1 MGLDILI
8 CVDDVPNEQL
18 TQQVSS
24 LEVHERMDQNTT
36 YKLSFM
42 IDVCD
47 GDIAGPAEEDTSPGK
62 ILSILAKVNDGLVCL
77 VKGPVTQQQAHIQHG
92 GAGSQLHIEGEDT
105 AHTMDHT
112 TNFQLS
118 DSASDSDIVS
128 TILGRNSQMVSDVE
142 ATPDSLHSED
152 NHSHV
157 QRETDLSLIRS
168 LARRNGFHFWITY
181 SPEGLA
187 TGYFRPRNLQ
197 GEPAAVLVVNHENYN
212 IDSLQISA
220 DSRVPSQTEGKQLDL
235 RNKSEIGGTVTL
247 DDTPLGTSGL
257 AQVTSVNPQSMHLA
271 PTIDDSGAMQARS
284 RAALREAQWF
294 IHATCQTSLHRLS
307 NVVRHHT
314 IVEVQGAGSKHS
326 GKYYVTSVKHTID
339 ATSHNMDLELARN
352 AWGGESSS
360 ASNILSTIF

>member
-1 MGLDILI
+1 MGLDILV
-8 CVDDVPNEQL
+8 CVDDIPNENL
-18 TQQVSS
+18 TQQVSTV
-24 LEVHERMDQNTT
+24 EVYEKMDQNTT
-36 YKLSFM
+36 YKLNFI

-47 GDIAGPAEEDTSPGK
+47 GDIAGPIENDTSPGK
-62 ILSILAKVNDGLVCL
+62 TLSILAKANDSLVCL

-92 GAGSQLHIEGEDT
+92 GAGSRLHIEGEDT

-112 TNFQLS
+112 SSFQLS

-128 TILGRNSQMVSDVE
+128 TIINRNSQMIADVE
-142 ATPDSLHSED
+142 ATPDSMHNED

-181 SPEGLA
+181 SEEGLA
-187 TGYFRPRNLQ
+187 TGHFKPRNLL
-197 GEPAAVLVVNHENYN
+197 GEPAAVLIVNHENYT

-247 DDTPLGTSGL
+247 DDTPLGAESL
-257 AQVTSVNPQSMHLA
+257 AQVTSANPQSMHLA
-271 PTIDDSGAMQARS
+271 PTVDDSGAMQARS

-294 IHATCQTSLHRLS
+294 IQATCHTSLHRLCK
-307 NVVRHHT
+307 VVRNHT
-314 IVEVQGAGSKHS
+314 VIEVQGAGSKHS
-326 GKYYVTSVKHTID
+326 GKYYVTGVKHTID

-352 AWGGESSS
+352 AWGNESVDTGGII
-360 ASNILSTIF
+360 SNIF

>member
-24 LEVHERMDQNTT
+24 VEVNESMDQNTT
-36 YKLSFM
+36 YKLNFM

-47 GDIAGPAEEDTSPGK
+47 GDIAGPVEEDTSPGK
-62 ILSILAKVNDGLVCL
+62 MLSIQAKVNDSLVCL
-77 VKGPVTQQQAHIQHG
+77 VKGPVTQQQAHLQHG
-92 GAGSQLHIEGEDT
+92 GAGSWLHIEGEDT

-128 TILGRNSQMVSDVE
+128 TIISRNSQMIADVE
-142 ATPDSLHSED
+142 ATPDSMHTEE

-181 SPEGLA
+181 SLQGLA
-187 TGYFRPRNLQ
+187 TGHFRPRNLQ
-197 GEPAAVLVVNHENYN
+197 GEPAAVLIVNHESNN

-220 DSRVPSQTEGKQLDL
+220 DPRVPSQTEGKQLDL
-235 RNKSEIGGTVTL
+235 RTKSEIGGTVTL
-247 DDTPLGTSGL
+247 DDTPLGANGL
-257 AQVTSVNPQSMHLA
+257 AQVTSANPQSMHLA
-271 PTIDDSGAMQARS
+271 PTVDDSGAMQARS

-294 IHATCQTSLHRLS
+294 VHATCQTSLHRLS

-326 GKYYVTSVKHTID
+326 GKYYVTGVKHTID

-352 AWGGESSS
+352 AWGNESGGTGS
-360 ASNILSTIF
+360 ILSSIF